1 MLYVSIQRL
10 PNRLNAH
17 TGESVALSVWLAIFL
32 YDIGH
37 IPRLPGRQN
46 TRQGSHTQTRPH
58 SHLLAYSRMLLPC
71 NTHCLLK
78 WRCHRMGMVN
88 ICLRMALCHC
98 RYSSQ
103 FQKNEYAQLLRDYML
118 RTYGI
123 NYLGSIQANLR
134 LRWLRCGRMGYCR
147 RHQLHIRGCTLQHTQ
162 GTLYAYRFSYSHY
175 PGRHIPYGSCME
187 YTIDI
192 CHITI
197 SHRELKQYVC

>member
-10 PNRLNAH
+10 PNRFNAH
-17 TGESVALSVWLAIFL
+17 TGESVALFVWLAIFL

-98 RYSSQ
+98 RYSTQ

-123 NYLGSIQANLR
+123 NYLGSIQAILR
-134 LRWLRCGRMGYCR
+134 LRWLECVGWVIAEGISYISGAVLYSIHKVRYM
-147 RHQLHIRGCTLQHTQ
+147 HTVFHILIILG
-162 GTLYAYRFSYSHY
+162 
-175 PGRHIPYGSCME
+175 
-187 YTIDI
+187 DI
-192 CHITI
+192 FHMVAVWNILSI
-197 SHRELKQYVC
+197 FGV